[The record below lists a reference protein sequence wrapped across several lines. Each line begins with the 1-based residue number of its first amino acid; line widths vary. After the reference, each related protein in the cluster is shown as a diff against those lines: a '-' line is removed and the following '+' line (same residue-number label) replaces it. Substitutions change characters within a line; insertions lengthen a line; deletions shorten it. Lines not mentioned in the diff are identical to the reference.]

1 MQVQYYTINYFRFF
15 VEQGPGYDGY
25 EDPEVDEFDSVRL
38 VYRED
43 DGNF

>member
-1 MQVQYYTINYFRFF
+1 MYNRFSP
-15 VEQGPGYDGY
+15 EEGTGTTYDGY

-43 DGNF
+43 DGKIFYIR